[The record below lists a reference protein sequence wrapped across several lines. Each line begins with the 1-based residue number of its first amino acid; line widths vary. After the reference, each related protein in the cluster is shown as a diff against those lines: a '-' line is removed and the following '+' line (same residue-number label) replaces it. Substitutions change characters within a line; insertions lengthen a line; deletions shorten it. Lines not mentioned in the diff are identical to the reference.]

1 MIGEAGLFFTVT
13 ETITSKVRVQF
24 QGEGECALRDNGI
37 PLKPFKKADSGNAC
51 WNLHWKGKL

>member
-13 ETITSKVRVQF
+13 VTITSKVRVQF
-24 QGEGECALRDNGI
+24 QGEGECALRDNDI
-37 PLKPFKKADSGNAC
+37 PLKLLNKADFGNAC